1 MSNSS
6 ISTTQLNQLLQSANP
21 PVIVDVR
28 KKPAFEKDP
37 DTLPGAT
44 WQNHEEV
51 ALWAKDLPNDRHI
64 VVYCVHGH
72 EVSQNACKNLRALGF
87 EAAFLKGGIDAW
99 KQAGLPLA
107 SLPHT
112 KSSE

>member
-1 MSNSS
+1 MSHSS
-6 ISTTQLNQLLQSANP
+6 VSTTELGNLLQSAQP
-21 PVIVDVR
+21 PVVVDVR

-44 WQNHEEV
+44 WHNHEEV
-51 ALWAKDLPNDRHI
+51 ATWAKTLPRDRRI

-72 EVSQNACKNLRALGF
+72 EVSQNACGSLRELGF
-87 EAAFLKGGIDAW
+87 DAAFLEGGFDAW

-107 SLPHT
+107 

>member
-1 MSNSS
+1 MSNLS
-6 ISTTQLNQLLQSANP
+6 ISTTELSQLLQSANS

-28 KKPAFEKDP
+28 KKPAFDQDP

-44 WQNHEEV
+44 WHNHEEV
-51 ALWAKDLPNDRHI
+51 AIWAGNLPNAPRI

-72 EVSQNACKNLRALGF
+72 EVSQNACKNLHELGF
-87 EAAFLKGGIDAW
+87 EAAFLEGGIDAW

-107 SLPHT
+107 